1 MKILTK
7 EEKINFLENLELPI
21 LIENNQQLQFM
32 KEGKYVDC
40 YDPVYEIECKEDKIV
55 ITGFFNYK
63 YSVSYDIFDY
73 ILINN

>member
-7 EEKINFLENLELPI
+7 EEKINFLENLKLPI

-32 KEGKYVDC
+32 KEDKYVDC
-40 YDPVYEIECKEDKIV
+40 YDPVYEIECKEDEI
-55 ITGFFNYK
+55 IIGFFNYK